1 MDIFKIATPFV
12 QAVISIALGLFF
24 MLTCLLFESSM
35 ELRPERPWVFAS
47 TFLLFYSIFN
57 VVFSLNAENADRYWT
72 QAIIGFIFCV
82 GVLGALAYLVSGLG
96 MNDAGSFKW
105 IFIVITISYLVF
117 MSIVRAMKGI
127 VDFAQKEEWNSPK
140 MRDNGKK
147 KQSGSRF

>member
-1 MDIFKIATPFV
+1 MDIFEKATPLV
-12 QAVISIALGLFF
+12 QVAISIGLGLFF
-24 MLTCLLFESSM
+24 MLTCLMFEDTL

-57 VVFSLNAENADRYWT
+57 VVFSLNAANAEKYWI
-72 QAIIGFIFCV
+72 QAVIGFIVCV
-82 GVLGALAYLVSGLG
+82 GALGGLAYLISGLG

-140 MRDNGKK
+140 MRKK
-147 KQSGSRF
+147 NDER